1 MTDITIRAG
10 TYHNGIFH
18 EDNTRLFDVL
28 RDSYLKDIRVS
39 GLKDS
44 YFYFLNSVRISENE
58 LVGELSRAR
67 RSKAVKTVSDSSN
80 EIEVDTNR
88 NLVDCTIRFYMDMD
102 NTIVLEEK
110 NRIPRFR
117 FVWALS
123 QIVYEYNER
132 YGREN
137 HRRIYGH
144 ELTVTFDRYNAKSPD
159 QFLDEL
165 KTLRKIEVK
174 VNSWQNPFMNKKM
187 ESLQK
192 QFLDMK
198 ANKAVIT
205 GSDLDKNSEMVRATT
220 NLSTDGH
227 LDVKMEGDD
236 EGGERVTFT
245 SDKNQDDQYVIKGYH
260 DDSGKFRE
268 AIDVIIRMVRRNHG
282 KS

>member
-1 MTDITIRAG
+1 MTDITIRTG
-10 TYHNGIFH
+10 TYHNGIFDK
-18 EDNTRLFDVL
+18 DNKRLFDVL

-44 YFYFLNSVRISENE
+44 FFYFLNSVRISDNE

-67 RSKAVKTVSDSSN
+67 KSKAIKTVSDSSN

-88 NLVDCTIRFYMDMD
+88 NLVDCTIRFYMDTD

-123 QIVYEYNER
+123 QIVYDYNER
-132 YGREN
+132 YDKD

-174 VNSWQNPFMNKKM
+174 ANSWQNPFMNKEM

-192 QFLDMK
+192 QFMDMK

-205 GSDLDKNSEMVRATT
+205 GSDLDKNSEMVRATA

-236 EGGERVTFT
+236 EDGERVTFT
-245 SDKNQDDQYVIKGYH
+245 SDKNQDDQYKIKGYR
-260 DDSGKFRE
+260 DDSDKFR
-268 AIDVIIRMVRRNHG
+268 ASIDVVIRTVRRNHG